1 VAGEYLALAVES
13 VMGLQLRVLSDA
25 AIAERRAETVDYMV
39 KRHGYA
45 PDMKF
50 TCDDCGVI
58 GPEGKK
64 DCPYVFDPYNT
75 NGDCLAE
82 K

>member
-1 VAGEYLALAVES
+1 
-13 VMGLQLRVLSDA
+13 MGLQLVVLSDA
-25 AIAERRAETVDYMV
+25 ALAERRAETVDFLV
-39 KRHGYA
+39 KQHGYE
-45 PDMKF
+45 PEMKF

-64 DCPYVFDPYNT
+64 DCPYAFDPYNT